1 MASKPSRK
9 GYAQDALRRQVKREW
24 RGFDD
29 ALDLNAGIHHPS
41 EFIAEIIRSAGLA
54 DGMEEE
60 KLRALWVDLAGVYV
74 AKSSQPQSLK
84 RGVLTIRVTQPAMRF
99 HLEQMRGSLLKKIQ
113 QAAGD
118 EKIQSI
124 RFSVG

>member
-1 MASKPSRK
+1 MASKPSK
-9 GYAQDALRRQVKREW
+9 KYSAQDVLRRQVKREW

-29 ALDLNAGIHHPS
+29 ALDLNAGIHLPS

-54 DGMEEE
+54 EGMEEE
-60 KLRALWVDLAGVYV
+60 KLRSLWADLAGPYV
-74 AKSSQPQSLK
+74 AKASQPQSLK

-99 HLEQMRGSLLKKIQ
+99 HLEQMRGSLLTKIQ
-113 QAAGD
+113 QAAGND
-118 EKIQSI
+118 KIQSI